1 MLELNDISI
10 SAGTKKLFDLEKLQ
24 LEKGVIALVGRNG
37 SGKSTFIRTLLNEH
51 SNYTGAVKL
60 SGKHIHEITAS
71 EKAKLISV
79 VYSRPQIFGNHL
91 VDDVLLLGRLPHQ
104 NLFSKATH
112 QDLEKVK
119 EIKSLLK
126 IDSWSEKSFQILSDG
141 EKQLVM
147 IGRALVQD
155 TPVILMDE
163 PAAFL
168 DIVNRYELSV
178 LLKKI
183 ADQTGKL
190 IICSTHQ
197 LDRIES
203 DCDRLLLIAD
213 QKMNYHDQ
221 PREFLKTIN
230 TAFGI
235 V

>member
-1 MLELNDISI
+1 MLELNNISI
-10 SAGTKKLFDLEKLQ
+10 SAGSKKLFDLEKLQ
-24 LEKGVIALVGRNG
+24 LQKGVIALVGRNG
-37 SGKSTFIRTLLNEH
+37 SGKSTFIRTLLGDHPE
-51 SNYTGAVKL
+51 YAGAVKL
-60 SGKHIHEITAS
+60 NNKPIDEITAS

-104 NLFSKATH
+104 NLFSKASTE
-112 QDLEKVK
+112 DLEKVDQ
-119 EIKSLLK
+119 IKSLLK
-126 IDSWSEKSFQILSDG
+126 IDSWSGKSFQILSDG

-168 DIVNRYELSV
+168 DIVNRYELSL

-203 DCDRLLLIAD
+203 DCDGLLLIAN
-213 QKMNYHDQ
+213 QKMVYHNQ
-221 PREFLKTIN
+221 PTEFLKIIN
-230 TAFGI
+230 TAFEI

>member
-1 MLELNDISI
+1 MLELIDISI
-10 SAGTKKLFDLEKLQ
+10 SAGSKKLFDLEKLQ
-24 LEKGVIALVGRNG
+24 LQKGVIALVGRNG
-37 SGKSTFIRTLLNEH
+37 SGKSTFIRTLLGEH
-51 SNYTGAVKL
+51 AAYKGAVNL
-60 SGKHIHEITAS
+60 NGKNIDEITAG

-79 VYSRPQIFGNHL
+79 VYSRPQIFGNHR

-104 NLFSKATH
+104 NLFSKAS
-112 QDLEKVK
+112 DKDFEKVNQ
-119 EIKSLLK
+119 IKALLK

-168 DIVNRYELSV
+168 DIVNSYELSV
-178 LLKKI
+178 LLKRI

-203 DCDRLLLIAD
+203 DCDGLLLIAH
-213 QKMNYHDQ
+213 QKMNYYNQ
-221 PREFLKTIN
+221 PTEFLKTIN

-235 V
+235 L

>member
-1 MLELNDISI
+1 MLELKDISI
-10 SAGTKKLFDLEKLQ
+10 QVGSKKLFQIDQ
-24 LEKGVIALVGRNG
+24 LILKKGVIALVGRNG
-37 SGKSTFIRTLLNEH
+37 SGKSTFIRTLLGEH
-51 SNYTGAVKL
+51 DQYSGVINLNGKL
-60 SGKHIHEITAS
+60 SSEIPSA

-79 VYSRPQIFGNHL
+79 VYSRPQIFGNHS
-91 VDDVLLLGRLPHQ
+91 VSEVMLLGRLPHQ
-104 NLFSKATH
+104 NLFSKVSGE
-112 QDLEKVK
+112 DLDKVYEVK
-119 EIKSLLK
+119 RMLK
-126 IDSWSEKSFQILSDG
+126 IDSWSDKSFQILSDG

-183 ADQTGKL
+183 TDETGKL

-203 DCDRLLLIAD
+203 DCDGLLLIA
-213 QKMNYHDQ
+213 QNRMTFLNERQ
-221 PREFLKTIN
+221 EFLKVIN
-230 TAFGI
+230 KAFGI

>member
-1 MLELNDISI
+1 LLELKDISI
-10 SAGTKKLFDLEKLQ
+10 SVGTKKLFDLEELHLQ
-24 LEKGVIALVGRNG
+24 NGVIALVGRNG
-37 SGKSTFIRTLLNEH
+37 SGKSTFMRTLLNEH
-51 SNYTGAVKL
+51 TNYSGSVKL
-60 SGKHIHEITAS
+60 YGKSIHGIDAS

-91 VDDVLLLGRLPHQ
+91 VEDVLLLGRLPHQ
-104 NLFSKATH
+104 NLFSKASDE
-112 QDLEKVK
+112 DLEKIK

-126 IDSWSEKSFQILSDG
+126 IDSWSDKSFQILSDG

-197 LDRIES
+197 LDRIEV
-203 DCDRLLLIAD
+203 DCDGLLLIAN
-213 QKMNYHDQ
+213 QKMKYHTQ
-221 PREFLKTIN
+221 PTEFLKTIN

>member
-1 MLELNDISI
+1 MLELNNISL
-10 SAGTKKLFDLEKLQ
+10 SAGTKKLFDLKNLH
-24 LEKGVIALVGRNG
+24 LEKGMIALVGRNG
-37 SGKSTFIRTLLNEH
+37 SGKSTFIRTLLGEH
-51 SNYTGAVKL
+51 REFTGSVKL
-60 SGKHIHEITAS
+60 NGKGIDEIAAG

-79 VYSRPQIFGNHL
+79 VYSRPQIFGSHL

-104 NLFSKATH
+104 NLFSKTSAE
-112 QDLEKVK
+112 DLEKVK
-119 EIKSLLK
+119 RIKVMLK
-126 IDSWSEKSFQILSDG
+126 IDSWSNQPFQILSDG

-147 IGRALVQD
+147 IGRALAQD

-178 LLKKI
+178 LLKNI

-197 LDRIES
+197 LDRIGS
-203 DCDRLLLIAD
+203 DCDGLLLIAG
-213 QKMNYHDQ
+213 QEMKYYKQ
-221 PREFLKTIN
+221 PSEFLKTVN

>member
-1 MLELNDISI
+1 MLEFVDISI
-10 SAGTKKLFDLEKLQ
+10 SAGSKKLFDLEKLHLQ
-24 LEKGVIALVGRNG
+24 KGVVALVGRNG
-37 SGKSTFIRTLLNEH
+37 SGKSTFIRTILGEH
-51 SNYTGAVKL
+51 IAYTGSVKL
-60 SGKHIHEITAS
+60 YNRSINEITAG

-79 VYSRPQIFGNHL
+79 VYSKPQIFGNHL

-104 NLFSKATH
+104 NLFSKTSE
-112 QDLEKVK
+112 QDLEKVE

-126 IDSWSEKSFQILSDG
+126 INSWSKKSFQILSDG

-147 IGRALVQD
+147 IGRSLVQD

-168 DIVNRYELSV
+168 DIVNRYELSL

-203 DCDRLLLIAD
+203 DCDGLLLIAY
-213 QKMNYHDQ
+213 QKMNYHNQ
-221 PREFLKTIN
+221 PGEFLKTIN
-230 TAFGI
+230 AAFGI
-235 V
+235 I

>member
-1 MLELNDISI
+1 LLELNDISI
-10 SAGTKKLFDLEKLQ
+10 SAGSKKLFDLEKLQ
-24 LEKGVIALVGRNG
+24 LQKGVIALVGRNG
-37 SGKSTFIRTLLNEH
+37 SGKSTFIRTLLGEHANYKGSIKLNGKNMNEI
-51 SNYTGAVKL
+51 G
-60 SGKHIHEITAS
+60 AS
-71 EKAKLISV
+71 EKARLISV
-79 VYSRPQIFGNHL
+79 VYSRPQIFGSHL

-104 NLFSKATH
+104 NLFSKANTH
-112 QDLEKVK
+112 DLEKVNQ
-119 EIKSLLK
+119 IKILLK
-126 IDSWSEKSFQILSDG
+126 IDSWSDKAFQILSDG

-178 LLKKI
+178 LLKKV

-203 DCDRLLLIAD
+203 DCDGLLLIAN
-213 QKMNYHDQ
+213 QKMSYSNDSV
-221 PREFLKTIN
+221 EFLKTIN

-235 V
+235 A

>member
-1 MLELNDISI
+1 MLELIDISI
-10 SAGTKKLFDLEKLQ
+10 SAGSKKLFDLEKLQ
-24 LEKGVIALVGRNG
+24 LQKGVIALVGRNG
-37 SGKSTFIRTLLNEH
+37 SGKSTFIRTLLGEH
-51 SNYTGAVKL
+51 ATYKGEVNL
-60 SGKHIHEITAS
+60 NGKNIDEITAS

-91 VDDVLLLGRLPHQ
+91 VEDVLLLGRLPYQ
-104 NLFSKATH
+104 NLFSKASDE
-112 QDLEKVK
+112 DLEKVK
-119 EIKSLLK
+119 EIKGLLK
-126 IDSWSEKSFQILSDG
+126 IESWSEKSFQILSDG

-203 DCDRLLLIAD
+203 DCDGLLLIAE
-213 QKMNYHDQ
+213 QKMKYHTQ
-221 PREFLKTIN
+221 PTEFLKTIN